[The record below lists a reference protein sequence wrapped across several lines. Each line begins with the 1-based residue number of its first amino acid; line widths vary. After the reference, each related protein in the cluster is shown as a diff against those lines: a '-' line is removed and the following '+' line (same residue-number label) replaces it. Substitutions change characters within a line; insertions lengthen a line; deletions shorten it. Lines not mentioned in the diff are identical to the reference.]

1 MNLAS
6 LLSTATLAVT
16 EAETILPAVDF
27 FVKEAET
34 TATSTTTTGAQK
46 LAAVKAALQ
55 AYISTNF
62 ASLAPTFD
70 AIWNS
75 MTGVINGLVALYN
88 ELGVFTHA
96 TPPANA

>member
-55 AYISTNF
+55 AYITANF
-62 ASLAPTFD
+62 PGLVATFD
-70 AIWNS
+70 AIWTS
-75 MTGVINGLVALYN
+75 LTGVINGLVALYN
-88 ELGVFTHA
+88 ALGVFTHA
-96 TPPANA
+96 PAAG